1 MTGCV
6 DQVEDVLMAVPG
18 FVGETDGLG
27 FDGDTALSLEVH
39 RVENLL
45 LHITVG
51 NGTGALQ
58 QAVSECRLTVVD
70 VSDDG
75 EIANARLNDLHRVG
89 CHIVPSIGAL
99 LLFRGGATTTCPSD
113 AILSTSS
120 LALIDRHGRIAV
132 ALRVQPEIEFQ
143 DQMANIESQKKR
155 NRQNE
160 VRRQRNKSI
169 NSGLKT
175 SIKKVEMAAAAGELT
190 EDLMKSAQRT
200 IDKATSKG
208 TLHKKT
214 AARKKS
220 RLAKLA

>member
-1 MTGCV
+1 
-6 DQVEDVLMAVPG
+6 
-18 FVGETDGLG
+18 
-27 FDGDTALSLEVH
+27 
-39 RVENLL
+39 
-45 LHITVG
+45 
-51 NGTGALQ
+51 
-58 QAVSECRLTVVD
+58 
-70 VSDDG
+70 
-75 EIANARLNDLHRVG
+75 
-89 CHIVPSIGAL
+89 
-99 LLFRGGATTTCPSD
+99 
-113 AILSTSS
+113 
-120 LALIDRHGRIAV
+120 
-132 ALRVQPEIEFQ
+132 
-143 DQMANIESQKKR
+143 MANIESQKKR

-175 SIKKVEMAAAAGELT
+175 SIKKVEMAAASGELT